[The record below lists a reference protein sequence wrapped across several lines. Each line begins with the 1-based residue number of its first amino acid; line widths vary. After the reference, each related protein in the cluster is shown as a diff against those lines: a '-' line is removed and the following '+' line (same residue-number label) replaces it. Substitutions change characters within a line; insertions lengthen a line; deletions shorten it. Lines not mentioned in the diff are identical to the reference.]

1 MTLSRS
7 ASVLGREDAGKEES
21 IAEYA
26 ERKGLSVVYFTVIA
40 QNLDKSFTAV
50 TNPGDRISFGQDAW
64 TMVLRF
70 PAVEQNEKI
79 NVRLYTTIYDSP
91 LSQSSLPAGERPI
104 AEPHSITVNVPDFK
118 NIGEQKTVMNVI
130 SVVENTPLA
139 GLAIQDAKLIRTPIA
154 TYLDLLIGN
163 PDRTEYS
170 SIAAT
175 ITPLGMP
182 ESEQL
187 SIESRHFGSP
197 VVFAEGYSSGAHEI
211 EVYPSENFTCT
222 EFQVELIAS
231 PMSEVDELE
240 DVQFTSA
247 GLVTLTFGIS
257 EN

>member
-1 MTLSRS
+1 
-7 ASVLGREDAGKEES
+7 
-21 IAEYA
+21 
-26 ERKGLSVVYFTVIA
+26 
-40 QNLDKSFTAV
+40 
-50 TNPGDRISFGQDAW
+50 
-64 TMVLRF
+64 MVLRF

-91 LSQSSLPAGERPI
+91 LSQSSIPAGERPI

-139 GLAIQDAKLIRTPIA
+139 GLTIQDAKLIRTPIA
-154 TYLDLLIGN
+154 TYFDLLIGN

-231 PMSEVDELE
+231 PMLEVDELE